1 MNREPLEY
9 KICDVGV
16 GTDTSKDKNNT
27 KIDRYQ
33 SLKIKTNIC

>member
-27 KIDRYQ
+27 KTRTITGTLPFI
-33 SLKIKTNIC
+33 S